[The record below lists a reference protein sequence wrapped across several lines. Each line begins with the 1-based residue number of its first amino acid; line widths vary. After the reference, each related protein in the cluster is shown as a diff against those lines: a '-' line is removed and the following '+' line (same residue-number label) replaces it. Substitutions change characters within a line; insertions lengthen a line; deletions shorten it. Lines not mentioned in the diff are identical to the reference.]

1 MSGAEVV
8 LGILPLLVSAVEH
21 WDDCLRPFKR
31 YRKFASEVDRFRQH
45 LNVQHTI
52 FRNQC
57 RILLENV
64 TEDDTAVQ
72 MLAQWR
78 HPLWS
83 DSEIESELSKR
94 LAESKDACV
103 AAIELIAEKLEDV
116 LRESQDLEGIV
127 VAQDHLVKTVAVLV
141 GQDNMKLTE
150 LAEDNIR

>member
-1 MSGAEVV
+1 MSGAEIV
-8 LGILPLLVSAVEH
+8 LGILPLLLATAEH

-31 YRKFASEVDRFRQH
+31 YRRFATEVDRFRQQ

-72 MLAQWR
+72 MLAQWK

-83 DSEIESELSKR
+83 DSAMESELSKR
-94 LAESKDACV
+94 LAESKGACA
-103 AAIELIAEKLEDV
+103 AAIELIAERLEGV
-116 LRESQDLEGIV
+116 LQESRDLESIV
-127 VAQDHLVKTVAVLV
+127 AAQDHLVKTAAVLV
-141 GQDNMKLTE
+141 EQGILTLTV

>member
-8 LGILPLLVSAVEH
+8 LGILPLLVSAAEH

-31 YRKFASEVDRFRQH
+31 YRSFAKEVDRFRQH

-64 TEDDTAVQ
+64 TEDDSAVQ
-72 MLAQWR
+72 MLAHWK

-83 DSEIESELSKR
+83 DSEIESQLSRR
-94 LAESKDACV
+94 LAESKNACV
-103 AAIELIAEKLEDV
+103 AAIELIAERLEDV
-116 LRESQDLEGIV
+116 LKESRDLESIV
-127 VAQDHLVKTVAVLV
+127 VAQEHLVKTALFLWS
-141 GQDNMKLTE
+141 K
-150 LAEDNIR
+150 AS

>member
-8 LGILPLLVSAVEH
+8 LGILPLLLSVAEH

-31 YRKFASEVDRFRQH
+31 YRKFATEVDRFRQL

-64 TEDDTAVQ
+64 TEDNTAVQ
-72 MLAQWR
+72 MLAQWK

-103 AAIELIAEKLEDV
+103 AAIKLIAERLEDV
-116 LRESQDLEGIV
+116 LKESRDLESV
-127 VAQDHLVKTVAVLV
+127 VAAQDHWVKTAAVLL
-141 GQDNMKLTE
+141 DK
-150 LAEDNIR
+150 AP

>member
-1 MSGAEVV
+1 MSGVEVV
-8 LGILPLLVSAVEH
+8 LGILPLLVSAAEH

-31 YRKFASEVDRFRQH
+31 YRRFAAEVDRFRQH

-83 DSEIESELSKR
+83 DSETESQLSKR

-103 AAIELIAEKLEDV
+103 EVIELITGILEDV
-116 LRESQDLEGIV
+116 LEESQDLESIV
-127 VAQDHLVKTVAVLV
+127 VAQDNLVKTAQSLES
-141 GQDNMKLTE
+141 KTF
-150 LAEDNIR
+150 